1 MVTTPAIFVISGTPS
16 VTLAAPFTY
25 SYELQATGPS
35 CTGTT
40 SNVSGTLTVNPAT
53 SGSLAAGSGSD
64 EQTIC
69 DNTAVDPIIYDLVGV
84 GSIASDTGNPTWLS
98 ATFDLAGQQLT
109 LTGTPN
115 ISNLTQQT
123 FEYSYTLVGNFFGC
137 AASTS
142 TLSGIIT
149 IDPTDQLTLVSGSES
164 QTVCFD
170 DDIVDIVYEFAGS
183 ANAVAFTSPVGLPPG
198 VDGNFLPRNQVSQIN
213 MTTATTVAT
222 ETYTV
227 FVNSTPYIVIAPP

>member
-1 MVTTPAIFVISGTPS
+1 
-16 VTLAAPFTY
+16 
-25 SYELQATGPS
+25 
-35 CTGTT
+35 
-40 SNVSGTLTVNPAT
+40 
-53 SGSLAAGSGSD
+53 LAAGSGSD

-84 GSIASDTGNPTWLS
+84 GSIASDAGNPTWLS

-142 TLSGIIT
+142 TLSGNNNHRSYRST
-149 IDPTDQLTLVSGSES
+149 HPS
-164 QTVCFD
+164 QWIRKSNRLF
-170 DDIVDIVYEFAGS
+170 
-183 ANAVAFTSPVGLPPG
+183 
-198 VDGNFLPRNQVSQIN
+198 R
-213 MTTATTVAT
+213 
-222 ETYTV
+222 
-227 FVNSTPYIVIAPP
+227 